1 MMPPVKKKFRAVM
14 LGFGELYS
22 ARASSTRRS
31 RVRIF
36 KGPAAF
42 LNLKTSRDKA
52 VEEGDVLLEANAD
65 PVALKFL
72 D

>member
-14 LGFGELYS
+14 LVFGELYS

-36 KGPAAF
+36 KGPATF
-42 LNLKTSRDKA
+42 LNLKTCYKA
-52 VEEGDVLLEANAD
+52 VEEGDVPLEANAD